1 MSKSSRKRNRITLAL
16 GAFSVITFGSLYGVV
31 ANGAAAQSVAAPAPT
46 AAHNAA
52 ARTRATTTSQSQSS
66 TAPTRSRGS

>member
-1 MSKSSRKRNRITLAL
+1 MSKSSRKRTRITLAL
-16 GAFSVITFGSLYGVV
+16 GGFSVITSGSLYGVV

-66 TAPTRSRGS
+66 TAQTRSRGS